1 MHFQEWGHVVLD
13 LVWGGQFTPVEDSAV
28 LKQREKYAMRDRAC
42 YRWNTVLWLFW
53 EVRKRREEYDG
64 IAYIHGL
71 GKALWERTPWLR
83 TGDDSHTAG
92 SEADRELLC
101 GLGVKFVESYELVP
115 YLYRME
121 KYSNNNTT
129 RQPDFLPCS
138 ALDRFHSRRLCL
150 LEIYFIFCP
159 LKVMTLIFA
168 FGKVFGF
175 HKT

>member
-1 MHFQEWGHVVLD
+1 MRARSSRFSLRGAVHPSGGLSSSKAERKICIERQGLLQMKHC
-13 LVWGGQFTPVEDSAV
+13 LVTLLRG
-28 LKQREKYAMRDRAC
+28 KK
-42 YRWNTVLWLFW
+42 
-53 EVRKRREEYDG
+53 EYDG